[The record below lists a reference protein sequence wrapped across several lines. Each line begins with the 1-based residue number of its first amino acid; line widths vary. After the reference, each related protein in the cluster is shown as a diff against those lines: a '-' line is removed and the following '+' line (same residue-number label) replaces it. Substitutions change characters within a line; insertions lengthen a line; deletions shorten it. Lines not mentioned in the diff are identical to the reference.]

1 MKLLPALALILIA
14 SPAFAA
20 DPLFSL
26 YAAGRYDDA
35 VRAGEAAHTAPAL
48 AIAARALLADAA
60 LRDQPCLACLE
71 RAEADAR
78 AAIRADPAQ
87 ADAHVWLAASLGY
100 ESRLTGILQARWRDA
115 PGQAH
120 TALQQ
125 ALKIEP
131 DNAYALAALGGWNI
145 EVVRAAGGYL
155 ANMIYGAGE
164 GEGLALFDRAVKL
177 APANVAVHY
186 QIALSLS
193 GYNPDRFAPRLAA
206 ELEAALHDAPQTA
219 YEKAIQARAGELLAL
234 LRRNDRLGFDARVR
248 KYQGYR

>member
-1 MKLLPALALILIA
+1 MKLLPALALLLSA

-26 YAAGRYDDA
+26 YAAGRYDEA
-35 VRAGEAAHTAPAL
+35 VRAGEAAHTGPAL

-60 LRDQPCLACLE
+60 LQGEPCLPCLE

-78 AAIRADPAQ
+78 AAIRAEPAQ
-87 ADAHVWLAASLGY
+87 ADAQVWLAASLGY
-100 ESRLTGILQARWRDA
+100 ESRLTGILKARWRDA
-115 PGQAH
+115 PGQAK

-131 DNAYALAALGGWNI
+131 DNVYALAALGGWNI

-164 GEGLALFDRAVKL
+164 RDGLALFDRAVKL
-177 APANVAVHY
+177 APGNVAVRY
-186 QIALSLS
+186 QVALALA
-193 GYNPDRFAPRLAA
+193 GYNPDRFAPRIAA
-206 ELEAALHDAPQTA
+206 ELEAAVHDAPQTA
-219 YEKAIQARAGELLAL
+219 YEKAIQARAGELLSL
-234 LRRNDRLGFDARVR
+234 LHANNRLGFDTRVR